1 MRKVYRNILK
11 FLPIIIVIS
20 VLMTPVPAKANL
32 LDWAKDKW
40 DAATEIGK
48 AAIDTVGK
56 CAGGIAACKKAA
68 VDSAQ
73 KVASAA
79 LGLTPGKDC
88 PVPVADSPCMFCP
101 MFKILYMASSGV
113 AKASYDAFHSDLGKL
128 ILIFMAVSLAL
139 IILKN
144 VASMGA
150 RDPGS
155 VLNDVFTK
163 AFVCAAIYI
172 IVTQDYFNVL
182 NATIAPIIKDGLSF
196 VGLGDGAG
204 GIDSMMKCLRSS
216 FSAGGFSMTMGAMSG
231 AVLPT
236 DIGNMVYC
244 AIDNIEQKIHKLF
257 AFGQYAFCLG
267 TGPNKLFLV
276 LPHPVYIIDGLFL
289 YIGGL
294 FFLVAYP
301 WVMADA
307 VLQMGIAFAFLPF
320 AITGYAFSGTKKYL
334 NKTFQWILHSLFVFI
349 FMAILINCVLGY
361 VAKLLGLIFDTTG
374 NSEVLFTDPNQG
386 IAFYGPNMI
395 KIIFILAVGWV
406 YMPVV
411 RDLANKF
418 SSGSPLSAASK
429 VGGEVTGAMERN
441 FDKVANMAT
450 GMAVQ
455 GTTGLTRAAVRG
467 GRSQLRRTIMNFTSK
482 HGHDDGYGNQTFTVG
497 GRSAPAWLKSFT
509 RNLEFK
515 VEKDGDGDEVLRRE
529 FTSITGRKHVML
541 SDQYSTIKQ
550 EYTASGQQIKNEVK
564 FKSGFI
570 RKHMM
575 NSKGEINVGALNAVL
590 NSPLG
595 KNPAYRQAIMEQLS
609 TEVLRSKGKD
619 IGTYYKSRN
628 VTFNP
633 ADPTKIT
640 IEQVDHSGRTT
651 KFSLDVNEKTG
662 QAGVSYATTT
672 GKNKKDYEIYFNNGM
687 VEMQTKGKRDG
698 GTILYETTKF
708 NYSPTAQKGHDSI
721 LEADDT
727 NQVVDKFGVIAS
739 DLQQTIGTPPKDN
752 PNYLLHGME
761 SIVGVTSIG
770 TQSMDDFVLHNIL
783 QRGRVNETNK
793 FNTNIGNYFI

>member
-1 MRKVYRNILK
+1 MSKLYRKILK
-11 FLPIIIVIS
+11 FLPIFIIVS
-20 VLMTPVPAKANL
+20 VLLMPTPANAGL
-32 LDWAKDKW
+32 LSWAKGVW
-40 DAATEIGK
+40 DDATEIGK
-48 AAIDTVGK
+48 SVIDTVK
-56 CAGGIAACKKAA
+56 SCTGGVAACKKAA
-68 VDSAQ
+68 KDNA
-73 KVASAA
+73 KHLAEKA

-88 PVPVADSPCMFCP
+88 PVPVEDSPCMFCP

-128 ILIFMAVSLAL
+128 ILIFLAVSLAL
-139 IILKN
+139 IVLKN

-163 AFVCAAIYI
+163 AFVCVAIYI
-172 IVTQDYFNVL
+172 IVTQDYFMVL
-182 NATIAPIIKDGLSF
+182 NATIAPMIKDALNF
-196 VGLGDGAG
+196 VSIGDGVDAA
-204 GIDSMMKCLRSS
+204 DHMMNCMRTYTPT
-216 FSAGGFSMTMGAMSG
+216 GFSMTMGAMNG

-236 DIGNMVYC
+236 DIGNTIYC

-257 AFGQYAFCLG
+257 SFGQYAFCLG
-267 TGPNKLFLV
+267 TGPKKIFLV

-334 NKTFQWILHSLFVFI
+334 NKTFQWILHSLFVFV

-361 VAKLLGLIFDTTG
+361 VAKLLGLIMSTTG
-374 NSEVLFTDPNQG
+374 NSDVLFTDPNQG

-395 KIIFILAVGWV
+395 KIIFILAIGWV
-406 YMPVV
+406 YMPTI
-411 RDLANKF
+411 RDLAGKF

-429 VGGEVTGAMERN
+429 VGGEVTGMMEKN
-441 FDKVANMAT
+441 FNKVADVAT

-455 GTTGLTRAAVRG
+455 GASATARGAVRL
-467 GRSQLRRTIMNFTSK
+467 GRNQIRRTIMNVTQK
-482 HGHDDGYGNQTFTVG
+482 HGHDDGFGNQTFTIG
-497 GRSAPAWLKSFT
+497 GRSAPKWLT
-509 RNLEFK
+509 RGLEFK
-515 VEKDGDGDEVLRRE
+515 VERDADGNEVLRRE
-529 FTSITGRKHVML
+529 FTSVTGRKHVML

-550 EYTASGQQIKNEVK
+550 EYTASGNQIKNKVK
-564 FKSGFI
+564 FKSSFI
-570 RKHMM
+570 RKHLM
-575 NSKGEINVGALNAVL
+575 NAKGEVNVGALQAVL

-609 TEVLRSKGKD
+609 MEVLKSKGKKV
-619 IGTYYKSRN
+619 GTYYKSRN

-640 IEQVDHSGRTT
+640 IEQIDHSGRTT
-651 KFSLDVNEKTG
+651 KFSLDINEKTG

-672 GKNKKDYEIYFNNGM
+672 GKSKKDYEIYFNNGM

>member
-1 MRKVYRNILK
+1 MSKLYHKILK
-11 FLPIIIVIS
+11 FLPIIIIVS
-20 VLMTPVPAKANL
+20 VLIAPTPAQANL

-40 DAATEIGK
+40 DEATGIGK
-48 AAIDTVGK
+48 SVINVVKECT
-56 CAGGIAACKKAA
+56 GGFAACKKAA
-68 VDSAQ
+68 KDTA
-73 KVASAA
+73 KDYAEKA

-88 PVPVADSPCMFCP
+88 PVPVANSPCMFCP

-128 ILIFMAVSLAL
+128 ILIFLAVSLAL
-139 IILKN
+139 IVLKN

-182 NATIAPIIKDGLSF
+182 NATIAPIIKDGLAF
-196 VGLGDGAG
+196 VGIGDTVGGDVSGDGG
-204 GIDSMMKCLRSS
+204 MMTCMRSS
-216 FSAGGFSMTMGAMSG
+216 AVMGGFSMSMGALSG

-236 DIGNMVYC
+236 DIGTMIYC
-244 AIDNIEQKIHKLF
+244 AIDGIEQKIHKLF
-257 AFGQYAFCLG
+257 SFGQYAFCLG
-267 TGPNKLFLV
+267 TGPARLFLV
-276 LPHPVYIIDGLFL
+276 LPHPVYIIDGLLL

-320 AITGYAFSGTKKYL
+320 AIAGYGFSGTKKYL

-374 NSEVLFTDPNQG
+374 NSEILFTDPNQG

-395 KIIFILAVGWV
+395 KIIFILAIGWV
-406 YMPVV
+406 YMPTV
-411 RDLANKF
+411 RNLAGNF
-418 SSGSPLSAASK
+418 SKGSPLSAASK
-429 VGGEVTGAMERN
+429 VGSEVNAAMEKN
-441 FDKVANMAT
+441 AGKVADFAG

-455 GTTGLTRAAVRG
+455 GASATARGAVRL
-467 GRSQLRRTIMNFTSK
+467 GRNGIRRTLMHMTNE
-482 HGHDDGYGNQTFTVG
+482 HGHMSGGNKTFTVG
-497 GRSAPAWLKSFT
+497 GRYMPKWLT
-509 RNLEFK
+509 RGLEFK
-515 VEKDGDGDEVLRRE
+515 VEDDGHGNQVLRRE
-529 FTSITGRKHVML
+529 FTSVTGRKHVMI
-541 SDQYSTIKQ
+541 SDEYSTIKQ
-550 EYTASGQQIKNEVK
+550 EYTKSGNQIKNTVT

-570 RKHMM
+570 RKHLM
-575 NSKGEINVGALNAVL
+575 NAKGEVNVGALNAVL

-609 TEVLRSKGKD
+609 MEVLKSKGKKV
-619 IGTYYKSRN
+619 GTYYKSRT
-628 VTFNP
+628 VTYNP
-633 ADPTKIT
+633 ADPTKIS

-651 KFSLDVNEKTG
+651 KFSLDVSDKTG
-662 QAGVSYATTT
+662 QAAVSYATTT
-672 GKNKKDYEIYFNNGM
+672 GKSKKDYEVYFNNGM
-687 VEMQTKGKRDG
+687 VEMQTKGKRDS

-708 NYSPTAQKGHDSI
+708 NYSPAAQKGHDSI
-721 LEADDT
+721 LEVDDS
-727 NQVVDKFGVIAS
+727 NQVVDKTGAIAS
-739 DLQQTIGTPPKDN
+739 NLQKTVGTPPKDN
-752 PNYLLHGME
+752 PNYLLHGMD

-770 TQSMDDFVLHNIL
+770 TQTMDDFVLHDIL
-783 QRGRVNETNK
+783 KRGRINGTNK
-793 FNTNIGNYFI
+793 FNTSIGNYFI

>member
-1 MRKVYRNILK
+1 MSKIYRKILK
-11 FLPIIIVIS
+11 FLPIFIIVS
-20 VLMTPVPAKANL
+20 VLLMPVSAKANL

-40 DAATEIGK
+40 DAATDIGSSV
-48 AAIDTVGK
+48 IDTVK
-56 CAGGIAACKKAA
+56 SCTGGIAACKKAA
-68 VDSAQ
+68 KDNA
-73 KVASAA
+73 KHLAEKA

-88 PVPVADSPCMFCP
+88 PVPVEDSPCMFCP
-101 MFKILYMASSGV
+101 MFRILYMASSGV

-128 ILIFMAVSLAL
+128 ILIFLAVSLAL

-155 VLNDVFTK
+155 LLNEVFTK

-182 NATIAPIIKDGLSF
+182 NATIAPIIKDGLAF
-196 VGLGDGAG
+196 VGIGDSAG
-204 GIDSMMKCLRSS
+204 GIDSMMKCLRSN

-236 DIGNMVYC
+236 DIGNMIYC

-257 AFGQYAFCLG
+257 SFGQYAFCLG
-267 TGPNKLFLV
+267 TGPKRIFFV
-276 LPHPVYIIDGLFL
+276 LPHPVYIIDGLLL

-320 AITGYAFSGTKKYL
+320 AITGYAFNGTKKYL
-334 NKTFQWILHSLFVFI
+334 NKTFQWILHSLFVFV

-361 VAKLLGLIFDTTG
+361 VAKLLGLIMDTTG
-374 NSEVLFTDPNQG
+374 NSEILFTDPNQG

-395 KIIFILAVGWV
+395 KIIFILAIGWV
-406 YMPVV
+406 YMPTV

-418 SSGSPLSAASK
+418 STGSPLSAAAK
-429 VGGEVTGAMERN
+429 VGGEVTGTMEKN
-441 FDKVANMAT
+441 FDKVADVAT

-455 GTTGLTRAAVRG
+455 GASATARGAVKL
-467 GRSQLRRTIMNFTSK
+467 GRNQIRKTIMNVTNK
-482 HGHDDGYGNQTFTVG
+482 HGHDDGSGNQTFTVG
-497 GRSAPAWLKSFT
+497 GAFMPKWLT
-509 RNLEFK
+509 RGLEFK
-515 VEKDGDGDEVLRRE
+515 VEKDADGNEVLRRE
-529 FTSITGRKHVML
+529 FTSVTGRKHVMI
-541 SDQYSTIKQ
+541 SDKYSTIKQ
-550 EYTASGQQIKNEVK
+550 EYTKSGLQIKNEVK

-570 RKHMM
+570 RKHLM
-575 NSKGEINVGALNAVL
+575 NAKGEINVGALNAVL

-595 KNPAYRQAIMEQLS
+595 QNPAYRQAIMEQLS
-609 TEVLRSKGKD
+609 IEVLKSKGKKV
-619 IGTYYKSRN
+619 GTYYKSRN
-628 VTFNP
+628 VTFNA

-651 KFSLDVNEKTG
+651 KFSMDINEKTG

-672 GKNKKDYEIYFNNGM
+672 GKKKQDYEIYFNNGM
-687 VEMQTKGKRDG
+687 VEMQTKGKRDSS

-721 LEADDT
+721 LETDDT
-727 NQVVDKFGVIAS
+727 NQVVDKSGVIAS

-752 PNYLLHGME
+752 PNYLLHGMDN
-761 SIVGVTSIG
+761 IVGVTSIG
-770 TQSMDDFVLHNIL
+770 TQSMDDFVLHDIL
-783 QRGRVNETNK
+783 QRGRINETNK